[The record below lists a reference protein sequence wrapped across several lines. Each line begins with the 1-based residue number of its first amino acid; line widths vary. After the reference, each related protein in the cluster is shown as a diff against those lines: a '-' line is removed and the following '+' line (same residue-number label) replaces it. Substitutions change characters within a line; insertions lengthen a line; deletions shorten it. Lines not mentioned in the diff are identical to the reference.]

1 MFADKTCVHIRR
13 ETLTVQFY
21 FSTFEFCSFQC
32 CVNGE
37 RTNCMHPNRG
47 NLTVGLKTE
56 TVGFVGLIFQRP
68 QIFFHNFVS
77 FHPILMFHTILESGD
92 KTNDIGDEFKTI
104 RSSQIIT

>member
-1 MFADKTCVHIRR
+1 
-13 ETLTVQFY
+13 
-21 FSTFEFCSFQC
+21 
-32 CVNGE
+32 
-37 RTNCMHPNRG
+37 MHPNRG

-92 KTNDIGDEFKTI
+92 QTKTIEDEFKTI
-104 RSSQIIT
+104 RSIQINTER